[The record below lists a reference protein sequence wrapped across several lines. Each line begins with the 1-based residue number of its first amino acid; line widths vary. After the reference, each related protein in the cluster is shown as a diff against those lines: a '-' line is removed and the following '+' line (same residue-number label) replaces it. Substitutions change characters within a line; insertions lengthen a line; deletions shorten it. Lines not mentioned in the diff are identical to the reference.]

1 MSCYGAAVIRN
12 VVMVKLRPDSDPAL
26 VAEIQGVF
34 RTLNCPGTVS
44 FTVGDDLGLRDGNW
58 SFAIVSDFTD
68 AEAEFALMRQMV
80 RKSGRPLSFSLL
92 QGHVAPDKWRLLL
105 DRTAE
110 ANAEGLT
117 IRAQVA
123 GRPVGVLLG
132 LEPHRAAFPLSP
144 SGSFFHFSFPLLPV
158 SHSSAQTK
166 RQTKNAPPKRCVF
179 IARDDLTISL
189 RTEPAW
195 CLQQLQYR

>member
-68 AEAEFALMRQMV
+68 ADAYRAYDLDEAHNAARARL
-80 RKSGRPLSFSLL
+80 
-92 QGHVAPDKWRLLL
+92 APMI
-105 DRTAE
+105 E
-110 ANAEGLT
+110 
-117 IRAQVA
+117 Q
-123 GRPVGVLLG
+123 
-132 LEPHRAAFPLSP
+132 AARVQFE
-144 SGSFFHFSFPLLPV
+144 LPD
-158 SHSSAQTK
+158 S
-166 RQTKNAPPKRCVF
+166 
-179 IARDDLTISL
+179 
-189 RTEPAW
+189 
-195 CLQQLQYR
+195 